1 MKTSQAHRGFENSR
15 LAVFVSGRGSNL
27 QALINSVGNSKIAV
41 VVTNKK
47 NATAVLKAKRS
58 GIPVIYFSKDQSWE
72 DLSVQL
78 KRRRISL
85 IYLLGFMKI
94 LPKTFC
100 ETWNKR
106 MLNIHP
112 SLLPLYPGL
121 DSYEKGFA
129 NQDSLGVTL
138 HEVTAE
144 MDAGDK
150 VYQYCFRKKGD
161 FSRLHLEK
169 ERLSLAF
176 VEHRLVRESGL
187 RC

>member
-1 MKTSQAHRGFENSR
+1 MKTSQAHRSFENSR
-15 LAVFVSGRGSNL
+15 VAVFVSGRGSNL
-27 QALINSVGNSKIAV
+27 QALINTVGSSQIVA

-47 NATAVLKAKRS
+47 NAIAVLKAKRS
-58 GIPVIYFSKDQSWE
+58 GIPVIYFSKDQSWDE
-72 DLSVQL
+72 LSLQL

-100 ETWNKR
+100 EAWNLR
-106 MLNIHP
+106 MINIHP

-121 DSYEKGFA
+121 DSYEKSFA
-129 NQDSLGVTL
+129 NNDSLGVTL
-138 HEVTAE
+138 HEVNAE

-150 VYQYCFRKKGD
+150 IYQYSFRKKGD
-161 FSRLHLEK
+161 FSRIHLEK
-169 ERLSLAF
+169 ERLALAF

>member
-1 MKTSQAHRGFENSR
+1 MKTSQAHRSFENSR
-15 LAVFVSGRGSNL
+15 VAVFVSGRGSNL
-27 QALINSVGNSKIAV
+27 QALINAGVTSQIAV

-47 NATAVLKAKRS
+47 NVLAVLKAKRS
-58 GIPVIYFSKDQSWE
+58 GIPVLYFSKDRNWE
-72 DLSVQL
+72 DLSSQL

-94 LPKTFC
+94 LPKSFC
-100 ETWNKR
+100 ETWSGR

-121 DSYEKGFA
+121 NSYEKCFA

-138 HEVTAE
+138 HEVTPE

-150 VYQYCFRKKGD
+150 IYQYCFRKKGD

-169 ERLSLAF
+169 ERLALAF